1 MRLFLAILLISAAVI
16 TVGALENPCT
26 TEGLNPTCLSKKN
39 LNQNSQ

>member
-1 MRLFLAILLISAAVI
+1 MKLFIAALLISTAVI
-16 TVGALENPCT
+16 AIGALENPCT